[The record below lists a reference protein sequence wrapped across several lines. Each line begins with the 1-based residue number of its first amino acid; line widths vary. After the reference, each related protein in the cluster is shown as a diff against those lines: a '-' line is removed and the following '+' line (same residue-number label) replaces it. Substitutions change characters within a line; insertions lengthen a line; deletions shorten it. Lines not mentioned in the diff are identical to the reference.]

1 VGYTETQQQDRAKA
15 IKGAIVT
22 ANGSWSGKRPTSGM
36 IPRKLETLKGP
47 LTLARVG
54 HSSKQGAPCSHEDN
68 LGSPWWLS
76 VGTLEYLWG
85 LSRNS
90 GTPLSTLVRQKCCVP
105 YYWNSSCDL
114 IYEFDLVG
122 YLDCWIG
129 PGTFFFPEK
138 NQAAPAP
145 SATSPLWPAGD
156 VVFFPAGEFPQIF
169 IPGAW
174 DKSVRQL
181 AWSNARVMD
190 INDAAKVASYL
201 AIPRIK
207 V

>member
-1 VGYTETQQQDRAKA
+1 MA
-15 IKGAIVT
+15 
-22 ANGSWSGKRPTSGM
+22 ANSNWSANRPTSGM
-36 IPRKLETLKGP
+36 IPRKRETLKGP

-54 HSSKQGAPCSHEDN
+54 HSTKGGALCSHEDN

-85 LSRNS
+85 LSRSS
-90 GTPLSTLVRQKCCVP
+90 GTELSTLVRQKCCVP
-105 YYWNSSCDL
+105 LYWNSACDL

-122 YLDCWIG
+122 YLDCWVG
-129 PGTFFFPEK
+129 PGTFLFPEK
-138 NQAAPAP
+138 DQAAPTITP
-145 SATSPLWPAGD
+145 TSPLWPIGD

-181 AWSNARVMD
+181 AWSNARVMY
-190 INDAAKVASYL
+190 INGATQFGSYL
-201 AIPRIK
+201 SIPRTN